1 MMSGAHGQGGSDAPS
16 LPVSRA
22 FVVQFSAETLPS
34 VNRFTGRVEHIESA
48 RSRRFATLDE
58 LVAFVTSCL
67 EEPV

>member
-1 MMSGAHGQGGSDAPS
+1 
-16 LPVSRA
+16 VSRA